1 MCSWTLGFLGASSS
15 ASPGERHSTHTCRSI
30 QWLVMPPISGQLHD
44 GFRYESPRGSANLV
58 SGLPQA
64 VDMGKGLPECVRSVV
79 LNQSKNDFNKPV

>member
-1 MCSWTLGFLGASSS
+1 MFLERLAFLGSLAGKSA
-15 ASPGERHSTHTCRSI
+15 ASPGERHSTYACRSI

-64 VDMGKGLPECVRSVV
+64 VDMGKGSQECVRAVV
-79 LNQSKNDFNKPV
+79 LNHP